1 MRKETGF
8 IKLHN
13 DTYNLDTLI
22 FVGNSDDYLS
32 LCSRSFN
39 LDEEELMKIK
49 KLIDEGV
56 NGLTTSI
63 RINRTAAYT
72 VYLPRFDKNDIQSL
86 GTLAHEMLH
95 VAIFMLA
102 DKKVKVNFKGTTEEL
117 NYLFNEI
124 YESALLRLS
133 TAQDNVVHQKPQKTR
148 GWQSKQLTFS
158 DWMTPTMEKPQNWHC
173 KQLTFQF

>member
-13 DTYNLDTLI
+13 DTYNLDTFI
-22 FVGNSDDYLS
+22 FVGSSSDYLS
-32 LCSRSFN
+32 LCKRSFN
-39 LDEEELMKIK
+39 IDEEQLLKVQKQM
-49 KLIDEGV
+49 EGV
-56 NGLTTSI
+56 LGFTISI
-63 RINRTAAYT
+63 RINRTTAYA

-117 NYLFNEI
+117 NYLFTEI
-124 YESALLRLS
+124 YESALQRLS
-133 TAQDNVVHQKPQKTR
+133 IAQENVVLQKTQKTR

-158 DWMTPTMEKPQNWHC
+158 DLMTPTLEKPKNWPS

>member
-13 DTYNLDTLI
+13 DTYNLDTFI
-22 FVGNSDDYLS
+22 FVGSSSDYLS
-32 LCSRSFN
+32 LCKSSFN
-39 LDEEELMKIK
+39 IDEEQLLKVQKQM
-49 KLIDEGV
+49 EGV
-56 NGLTTSI
+56 LGFTISI
-63 RINRTAAYT
+63 RINRTAAYA
-72 VYLPRFDKNDIQSL
+72 VYLPRFDKNDIKSL

-117 NYLFNEI
+117 NYLFTEI

-133 TAQDNVVHQKPQKTR
+133 TTQENVVHQKTQKTR
-148 GWQSKQLTFS
+148 GWQSTQLTFS
-158 DWMTPTMEKPQNWHC
+158 DFMTPTLEISRDWQS